1 MTTPRPL
8 LTLTSTFLATLPGT
22 ASAQSC
28 NIDLIYTSESFA
40 PINAPARLFA
50 PIASGDIDND
60 GNRDVILSGLDNGS
74 ARVYLNDGLGGLAY
88 SPVPLQGA
96 DGGNF
101 HNTLADFNNDGNLD
115 LAGVRGGSDGGD
127 IVIFN
132 GNGDG
137 TFGPTPSTFIP
148 EFIPDRLFTADI
160 DGDGFEDIVAF
171 QAAPSA
177 QPVIVTYRNA
187 GNGTFTD
194 ARSYGPVGPTD
205 TLQTGDLDGDGL
217 PEIVTTSRVN
227 SLTTILR
234 NLGDGTFSPQS
245 FAFTPGA
252 SGGYVNLQLGDLN
265 NDGHLDIAYSLFS
278 FGNPV
283 VFYTLN
289 DGAGNFQTPATE
301 IVDASNNPTWA
312 IGIVDADGD
321 GDNDVL
327 RIVRGVGLMFGGVLE
342 RNDGTGAF
350 TETSTFNVIE
360 NNNGFNYTVSSIAD
374 FNNDGTPDVLLNQ
387 IGVNPS
393 EFGIWFNTCFAPPV
407 IGQQPASVFTDAGQ
421 TAQFSIALSG
431 GAPPITYQWRK
442 DGIDLIDGGSV
453 SGADTPTLTLTGVT
467 GDDEGFYDCVV
478 SNPSGSRTS
487 SQALLAVGGSVSTCP
502 GDANGDGVV
511 DLTDLNIIL
520 TNFGIPCGD

>member
-1 MTTPRPL
+1 MQS
-8 LTLTSTFLATLPGT
+8 TSVFVLASVLS
-22 ASAQSC
+22 ASALPVAAQLC
-28 NIDLIYTSESFA
+28 DIDLIYTSESFA
-40 PINAPARLFA
+40 PLNSDVLLA

-60 GNRDVILSGLDNGS
+60 GDRDVIHTGLDNGS
-74 ARVYLNDGLGGLAY
+74 ARVYLNDGLGGLTY

-101 HNTLADFNNDGNLD
+101 HNTLADFNNDGFLD

-137 TFGPTPSTFIP
+137 TFGPAPSTFIP
-148 EFIPDRLFTADI
+148 EFIPDRVFTADI

-171 QAAPSA
+171 QAARSA

-194 ARSYGPVGPTD
+194 ARSYDPVGGTD

-217 PEIVTTSRVN
+217 PEIVTTSRIN

-252 SGGYVNLQLGDLN
+252 SGGFVNLQLGDLN

-278 FGNPV
+278 FSNPV

-289 DGAGNFQTPATE
+289 NGAGNFQTPATE
-301 IVDASNNPTWA
+301 IVDTSNNPTWA
-312 IGIVDADGD
+312 IAILDADGD
-321 GDNDVL
+321 GDNDIL
-327 RIVRGVGLMFGGVLE
+327 RMTRGLGSIFGGVLE

-350 TETSTFNVIE
+350 TETSTFNVIDA
-360 NNNGFNYTVSSIAD
+360 NAGFNSTVSSIAD
-374 FNNDGTPDVLLNQ
+374 FNNDGTPDVLLNHDRAS
-387 IGVNPS
+387 PS

-407 IGQQPASVFTDAGQ
+407 IGQQPVSRVADAGD
-421 TAQFSIALSG
+421 TVDFSIAVSN
-431 GAPPITYQWRK
+431 GAPPLTYQWRR
-442 DGIDLIDGGSV
+442 DGIDLVDDAAI
-453 SGADTPTLTLTGVT
+453 SGANSPTLVLSGIAAQ
-467 GDDEGFYDCVV
+467 DIAMYDCVV
-478 SNPSGSRTS
+478 SNPQGTRTS
-487 SQALLAVGGSVSTCP
+487 ERATLAIRGAGAPACTA
-502 GDANGDGVV
+502 DLNGDGVLDFFDV
-511 DLTDLNIIL
+511 STFISAFNM
-520 TNFGIPCGD
+520 GCP

>member
-1 MTTPRPL
+1 MQC
-8 LTLTSTFLATLPGT
+8 TSIFVFTSVLAASTLPAT
-22 ASAQSC
+22 AQLC
-28 NIDLIYTSESFA
+28 NIDLIFPSESFA
-40 PINAPARLFA
+40 PINAPARLLA

-60 GNRDVILSGLDNGS
+60 GDRDVIHTGLDNGS
-74 ARVYLNDGLGGLAY
+74 ARVYLNDGLGGLTY

-101 HNTLADFNNDGNLD
+101 HNTLADFNNDGILD
-115 LAGVRGGSDGGD
+115 LAGVRGGSDGTD
-127 IVIFN
+127 IVVFN

-137 TFGPTPSTFIP
+137 TFGPMPSTFIP
-148 EFIPDRLFTADI
+148 DFAPDRLFTADI

-171 QAAPSA
+171 QAAVTS
-177 QPVIVTYRNA
+177 QPVIVTYRNT

-194 ARSYGPVGPTD
+194 ARSYGPVEATD
-205 TLQTGDLDGDGL
+205 ALQTGDLDGDGL
-217 PEIVTTSRVN
+217 PEIVIISRLN

-278 FGNPV
+278 FANAV

-289 DGAGNFQTPATE
+289 NGAGNFQTPATE
-301 IVDASNNPTWA
+301 IVDTSNNPTWA
-312 IGIVDADGD
+312 IGILDADGD
-321 GDNDVL
+321 GDNDIL
-327 RIVRGVGLMFGGVLE
+327 RMVRGVGLIFGGVLE
-342 RNDGTGAF
+342 RNDGTGEF
-350 TETSTFNVIE
+350 TETSTFNTIE

-407 IGQQPASVFTDAGQ
+407 IGQQPASRVADAGD
-421 TAQFSIALSG
+421 TVDFSVALSN
-431 GAPPITYQWRK
+431 GAPPISYQWRR
-442 DGIDLIDGGSV
+442 DGIDLVDDAVI
-453 SGADTPTLTLTGVT
+453 SGANAPTLVLSGIAAQ
-467 GDDEGFYDCVV
+467 DIAMYDCVV
-478 SNPSGSRTS
+478 SNPQGTRTS
-487 SQALLAVGGSVSTCP
+487 DQATLAIRGTGAPACTA
-502 GDANGDGVV
+502 DLNGDGEV
-511 DLTDLNIIL
+511 
-520 TNFGIPCGD
+520 NFFDVSVFLSAYSAGCP